1 MDGSRKIYKNYS
13 KEKEQL
19 SMKGVP
25 AEIYLLGIVVIW
37 GSTFAIIKG
46 ILDQIMPFTFLAYR
60 FFWAAFILGLIFWK
74 RLKNIDQIVLGKGF
88 LVGIFLFLAYT
99 FQTVGLKYTTAT
111 KAGFITGLSV
121 VLVPIIS
128 HFFIREK
135 VSKNSI
141 IGVILAVIGLGF
153 LNYNSNFIFNFG
165 DFLVLLCAV
174 SFAMHI
180 ISVGLYARKVD
191 YILLVIVQLTTV
203 FVLSFLM
210 ALFFERPGIHL
221 YYPAGVWW
229 SIILTGI
236 FATALAFYM
245 QNKFQRY
252 STATKTAIIFSGEPI
267 FGAIFAYLLLGEK
280 VGLIAWIGGLLIIF
294 GMIIS
299 QQAEKK

>member
-1 MDGSRKIYKNYS
+1 
-13 KEKEQL
+13 
-19 SMKGVP
+19 MKGIQ

-74 RLKNIDQIVLGKGF
+74 RLKNIDKIILGKGF
-88 LVGIFLFLAYT
+88 LIGIFLFLGFT

-121 VLVPIIS
+121 ILVPIIS

-135 VSKNSI
+135 ISKNSI
-141 IGVILAVIGLGF
+141 IGVILAVIGLWF
-153 LNYNSNFIFNFG
+153 LNYNSSFIFNFG

-191 YILLVIVQLTTV
+191 YVLLVMVQLTTA

-221 YYPAGVWW
+221 YYPSGVWW

-299 QQAEKK
+299 QREKKI

>member
-1 MDGSRKIYKNYS
+1 
-13 KEKEQL
+13 
-19 SMKGVP
+19 MKGIQ

-74 RLKNIDQIVLGKGF
+74 RLKNIDKIILGKGF
-88 LVGIFLFLAYT
+88 LIGIFLFLGFT

-121 VLVPIIS
+121 ILVPIIS

-135 VSKNSI
+135 ISKNSI
-141 IGVILAVIGLGF
+141 IGVILAVIGLWF
-153 LNYNSNFIFNFG
+153 LNYNSSFIFNFG

-191 YILLVIVQLTTV
+191 YVLLVIVQLTTA

-210 ALFFERPGIHL
+210 VLFFERPGIHL
-221 YYPAGVWW
+221 YYPSGVWW

-267 FGAIFAYLLLGEK
+267 FSAMFAYLLLGEK

-299 QQAEKK
+299 QREKKI

>member
-1 MDGSRKIYKNYS
+1 
-13 KEKEQL
+13 
-19 SMKGVP
+19 MKSVP
-25 AEIYLLGIVVIW
+25 AEIYLLGIVIIW
-37 GSTFAIIKG
+37 GATFAIVKG

-74 RLKNIDQIVLGKGF
+74 RLKNIDKIILGKGF
-88 LVGIFLFLAYT
+88 LIGIFLFLGFT

-135 VSKNSI
+135 ISKNSI
-141 IGVILAVIGLGF
+141 IGVILAFIGLWF
-153 LNYNSNFIFNFG
+153 LNYNSSFNFNFG

-191 YILLVIVQLTTV
+191 YVLLVIVQLTTV

-221 YYPAGVWW
+221 YYPSGVWW

-299 QQAEKK
+299 QREEKI

>member
-1 MDGSRKIYKNYS
+1 
-13 KEKEQL
+13 
-19 SMKGVP
+19 MKGIQ
-25 AEIYLLGIVVIW
+25 AEIYLLGIVIIW

-60 FFWAAFILGLIFWK
+60 FFWAAFILCLIFWK
-74 RLKNIDQIVLGKGF
+74 RLKNIDKIILRKGF
-88 LVGIFLFLAYT
+88 LIGIFLFLGYT

-135 VSKNSI
+135 ISKNSI
-141 IGVILAVIGLGF
+141 IGVILAVIGLWF
-153 LNYNSNFIFNFG
+153 LNYNSSFIFNFG

-191 YILLVIVQLTTV
+191 YVLLVIVQLTTV

-221 YYPAGVWW
+221 YYPSGVWW

-299 QQAEKK
+299 QREEKI

>member
-1 MDGSRKIYKNYS
+1 
-13 KEKEQL
+13 
-19 SMKGVP
+19 MKGIQ

-60 FFWAAFILGLIFWK
+60 FFLAAFVLYVIFWK
-74 RLKNIDQIVLGKGF
+74 RLKNIDKIILKKGF
-88 LVGIFLFLAYT
+88 LIGIFLFLGYA

-128 HFFIREK
+128 YFFIKEK
-135 VSKNSI
+135 IYRNSI
-141 IGVILAVIGLGF
+141 IGVFLATLGLWF
-153 LNYNSNFIFNFG
+153 LNYNSNFSFNLG

-180 ISVGLYARKVD
+180 ISVGLYTKKLD
-191 YILLVIVQLTTV
+191 YVLLVIIQLATV
-203 FVLSFLM
+203 FVLSLLM
-210 ALFFERPGIHL
+210 AVVFERPEIHL
-221 YYPAGVWW
+221 SYSSNVWW
-229 SIILTGI
+229 SIILTGV

-245 QNKFQRY
+245 QNRFQRY

-267 FGAIFAYLLLGEK
+267 FGAMFAILLLGEK
-280 VGLIAWIGGLLIIF
+280 VGLIAWTGGLLIIF

-299 QQAEKK
+299 QRESTK

>member
-1 MDGSRKIYKNYS
+1 
-13 KEKEQL
+13 
-19 SMKGVP
+19 MKGIQ

-46 ILDQIMPFTFLAYR
+46 ILDQILPFTFLAYR
-60 FFWAAFILGLIFWK
+60 FFLATFVLYIIFWK
-74 RLKNIDQIVLGKGF
+74 RSKNINKIILKKGS
-88 LVGIFLFLAYT
+88 LIGIFLFLGYA

-128 HFFIREK
+128 YFFIKEK
-135 VSKNSI
+135 IYRNSV
-141 IGVILAVIGLGF
+141 IGVILAVTGLWF
-153 LNYNSNFIFNFG
+153 LNYNNSFNFNLG

-174 SFAMHI
+174 SFALHI
-180 ISVGLYARKVD
+180 ISVGLYTKKLD
-191 YILLVIVQLTTV
+191 YVLLVIIQLATV
-203 FVLSFLM
+203 FVLSLLM
-210 ALFFERPGIHL
+210 ALFFERPEIHL
-221 YYPAGVWW
+221 SYSSNVWW
-229 SIILTGI
+229 AIILTGV

-245 QNKFQRY
+245 QNRFQRY

-267 FGAIFAYLLLGEK
+267 FAAVFAYLLLGEK

-299 QQAEKK
+299 QSKFKSMSN

>member
-1 MDGSRKIYKNYS
+1 
-13 KEKEQL
+13 
-19 SMKGVP
+19 MKGIQ

-74 RLKNIDQIVLGKGF
+74 RLKNIDKIILGKGF
-88 LVGIFLFLAYT
+88 LIGIFLFLGFT

-135 VSKNSI
+135 ISKNSI
-141 IGVILAVIGLGF
+141 IGVILAVIGLWF
-153 LNYNSNFIFNFG
+153 LNYNSSFIFNFG

-191 YILLVIVQLTTV
+191 YVLLVIVQLTTA

-210 ALFFERPGIHL
+210 VLFFERPGIHL
-221 YYPAGVWW
+221 YYPSGVWW

-299 QQAEKK
+299 QREKKI

>member
-1 MDGSRKIYKNYS
+1 
-13 KEKEQL
+13 
-19 SMKGVP
+19 MKGIQ

-74 RLKNIDQIVLGKGF
+74 RLKNIDKMILKKGS
-88 LVGIFLFLAYT
+88 LIGIFLFLGYT

-135 VSKNSI
+135 ISKNSI
-141 IGVILAVIGLGF
+141 IGVILAFIGLWF
-153 LNYNSNFIFNFG
+153 LNYNSSFIFNFG

-180 ISVGLYARKVD
+180 ISVGLYVRKVD
-191 YILLVIVQLTTV
+191 YVLLVIVQLTTV

-221 YYPAGVWW
+221 YYPSGVWW

-236 FATALAFYM
+236 FATALAFYI

-252 STATKTAIIFSGEPI
+252 STATKTAITFSGEPI

-299 QQAEKK
+299 QREEKI